1 MPRGLL
7 YVFVFA
13 LPALLVSGIAAFAL
27 FGAAA
32 GAMWLFAFG
41 DNPWPQAA
49 QDALGL
55 GFAAAWLALWL
66 ALLAFAFVFGRNRAT
81 QGALLR
87 RDLLAA
93 AGVTALAIGAI
104 ALQQRSVGNLGPPSE
119 GEACATFCRQKGFN
133 GSSMPPRNAGAPTCS
148 CIDAQGREVI
158 TVPIAEAMRAGGR

>member
-7 YVFVFA
+7 YLLLFA

-49 QDALGL
+49 QTALGL
-55 GFAAAWLALWL
+55 GFATAWLALWL
-66 ALLAFAFVFGRNRAT
+66 GLLALAFVFGRNRGT
-81 QGALLR
+81 QSALLR

-93 AGVTALAIGAI
+93 VAVTVLAIGLI

-119 GEACATFCRQKGFN
+119 GEACATFCQHKGFS
-133 GSSMPPRNAGAPTCS
+133 GSSMPPRNAGNPTCS
-148 CIDAQGREVI
+148 CIDTHGREAI
-158 TVPIAEAMRAGGR
+158 TVPIAEAMRAVGR

>member
-7 YVFVFA
+7 YVLVFA

-49 QDALGL
+49 QTALGL

-66 ALLAFAFVFGRNRAT
+66 GLLALAFVFGRH
-81 QGALLR
+81 
-87 RDLLAA
+87 
-93 AGVTALAIGAI
+93 
-104 ALQQRSVGNLGPPSE
+104 
-119 GEACATFCRQKGFN
+119 KGFS
-133 GSSMPPRNAGAPTCS
+133 GSSMPPRNAGNPTCS
-148 CIDAQGREVI
+148 CIDTHGREAI
-158 TVPIAEAMRAGGR
+158 TVPIAEAMRAVGR